1 MPEIMRQRE
10 QALIT
15 SLGLDV
21 KNPQDKAVLKSRLA
35 TEFGLM
41 R

>member
-1 MPEIMRQRE
+1 
-10 QALIT
+10 
-15 SLGLDV
+15 LDV
-21 KNPQDKAVLKSRLA
+21 KNPQDRAVLKSRLA